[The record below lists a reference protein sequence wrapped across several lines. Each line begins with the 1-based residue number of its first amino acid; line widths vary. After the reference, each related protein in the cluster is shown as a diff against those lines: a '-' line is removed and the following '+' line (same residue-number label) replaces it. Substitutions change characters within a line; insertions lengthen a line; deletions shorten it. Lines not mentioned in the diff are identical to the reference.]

1 MAGGKTATQD
11 PRESANLLPGRNAER
26 KGDQYSSG
34 LAWQVERVPLGV
46 QLKPT
51 AQKGKVSSPSSFG
64 APQTAPCPPEQDSS
78 ELLPL
83 TGTAQM

>member
-1 MAGGKTATQD
+1 MASSWGGKQGVGVEAY
-11 PRESANLLPGRNAER
+11 R
-26 KGDQYSSG
+26 SSG
-34 LAWQVERVPLGV
+34 TAWQVKPLPLGV

-64 APQTAPCPPEQDSS
+64 APQTAPCPPEQNSS

-83 TGTAQM
+83 TGTSQM